1 MKENKTINLIKFAII
16 IIVLIILCSCKAK
29 RIEHTIYKT
38 DTITRTELIKI
49 DKPQLNTI
57 KIENVCDSLGNLLPI
72 YYTNTSNNVKTTLKS
87 EDNTLKLEVD
97 VDSIVNSRIEQYKS
111 SITKEKE
118 VFIKYKNKDIMWYS
132 ISLNLLLLAWIFRK
146 PLLKLIKPF

>member
-1 MKENKTINLIKFAII
+1 MKENKNLNSIKFAII

-72 YYTNTSNNVKTTLKS
+72 YYANTSNNVKTTLKS

-97 VDSIVNSRIEQYKS
+97 VDSIINSRIEEYKS

-132 ISLNLLLLAWIFRK
+132 LIGNLLLLAWIFKK
-146 PLLKLIKPF
+146 PLLRLIKPF